1 MRRASITLAFG
12 SLLWIA
18 TGAAQGFGFGR
29 ASSPTVLGQNLNFT
43 TVVRIEPDE
52 SLVPECVVA
61 EVISGDNRLAA
72 QSVRVSVEPG
82 GTPSERLLRVT
93 STVRI
98 DEPVVTV
105 TVTLGCTNRISRKFV
120 AFIDPPSVSLAQS
133 SIVESSPAEAPRADS
148 SPSAPAVAVAQAS
161 PTTVAPGAAAAPKPK
176 PKPRVS
182 RPAPAPAVV
191 AAAPATAPRSADT
204 PPPSQARPAAPRAP
218 GPRLQLEAAAPIQRP
233 ASAPAATPKAS
244 PAALPPATA
253 AVSPAATASSVD
265 ATVALLTEQSEALAK
280 ERARLLAL
288 EESLNRLRAESQA
301 TQTTLA
307 TLQARLK
314 TAETERYSNPLV
326 YALAWLAAGLA
337 LAVAVLWW
345 RQGKMRREGQWWAPP
360 TQASAAEERDRDR
373 ERDRVQMTEP
383 PAPPPSEPRRAPII
397 TAAAPDT
404 ATPPTWADSRLTEA
418 PPDMVPEPRRD
429 LSVEELI
436 DLEQQ
441 AEFFV
446 VLGQDEAAIDLLMGH
461 VRSTG
466 GISPLPY
473 LKLLEIYK
481 RRGDRSAYE
490 RIRERFNRRFNAY
503 APDWDTDLQQGKALE
518 DYPATMVKLEG
529 LWGMPQRVMETL
541 DASLFRRDETEEA
554 YDLPAYREL
563 LFLYSVARDFTTRAA
578 AAAETSG
585 GVDLLLPIDSPEPVP
600 VARLSAATRATPRH
614 DARTDFGQ
622 PTLDMEMTS
631 PMPVDLE
638 PPRRFERSNPPDLSL
653 NSDFLDL
660 PELPTGPGKLGPA
673 DKK

>member
-1 MRRASITLAFG
+1 MRRASSTLAFG
-12 SLLWIA
+12 ALLMLVA
-18 TGAAQGFGFGR
+18 ASAQGFGFGR

-52 SLVPECVVA
+52 SLVPECIVA
-61 EVISGDNRLAA
+61 EVTSGDNRLAT
-72 QSVRVSVEPG
+72 QSVRVNVEAG
-82 GTPSERLLRVT
+82 GAASERLIRVT

-105 TVTLGCTNRISRKFV
+105 TLTLGCTNRISRRFV

-133 SIVESSPAEAPRADS
+133 SIVESSPAEPPKPESAT
-148 SPSAPAVAVAQAS
+148 APAVAVTQANPTTVDPAARS
-161 PTTVAPGAAAAPKPK
+161 VPPVTSKPRPAARPVARRPAPTTVAAASSP
-176 PKPRVS
+176 PRRAS
-182 RPAPAPAVV
+182 E
-191 AAAPATAPRSADT
+191 S
-204 PPPSQARPAAPRAP
+204 PPSSQGRPPAQEKGA
-218 GPRLQLEAAAPIQRP
+218 RLQLEAAAPPAKAP
-233 ASAPAATPKAS
+233 ASAPAVPAPGVAAVAAS
-244 PAALPPATA
+244 PAGA
-253 AVSPAATASSVD
+253 ASSTVD
-265 ATVALLTEQSEALAK
+265 STVALLTEQSENLAK
-280 ERARLLAL
+280 ERARLMAL
-288 EESLNRLRAESQA
+288 EESLNKLRAESQA

-307 TLQARLK
+307 AMQARLK
-314 TAETERYSNPLV
+314 TAEAERYANPLV
-326 YALAWLAAGLA
+326 YALAWLSAALA

-345 RQGKMRREGQWWAPP
+345 RQSRSRRDAQWWTPP
-360 TQASAAEERDRDR
+360 LPQSTSDERPSEPSTQPPPPPP
-373 ERDRVQMTEP
+373 P
-383 PAPPPSEPRRAPII
+383 PAPKRAPII
-397 TAAAPDT
+397 TVPAPDS
-404 ATPPTWADSRLTEA
+404 ALPTWADSRLTEA
-418 PPDMVPEPRRD
+418 PPGMVPEPRRD

-481 RRGDRSAYE
+481 RRGDRPAYE

-503 APDWDTDLQQGKALE
+503 APDWETDLQQGKSLE

-578 AAAETSG
+578 AEASG
-585 GVDLLLPIDSPEPVP
+585 GVDLLLPMDSPDSVP
-600 VARLSAATRATPRH
+600 PSRLSAQARSQPRASE
-614 DARTDFGQ
+614 FG
-622 PTLDMEMTS
+622 PSTTLDMEMTS

-638 PPRRFERSNPPDLSL
+638 PPRRYERSEPPGLSL

-660 PELPTGPGKLGPA
+660 PELPTGPGKLNPT